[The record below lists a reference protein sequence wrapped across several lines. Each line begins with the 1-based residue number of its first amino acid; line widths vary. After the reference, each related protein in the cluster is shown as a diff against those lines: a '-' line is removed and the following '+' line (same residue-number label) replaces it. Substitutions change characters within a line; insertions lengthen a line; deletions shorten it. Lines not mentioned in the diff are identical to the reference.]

1 MTLEPNTLILETND
15 KLNATGNDYA
25 LNATNLGDYGTT
37 YELTKH
43 GSDRKLLLTPIEDNS
58 LIDMILYD
66 KTGNTIASS
75 TLFEKAVKDITP
87 EELATLIT
95 ICL

>member
-1 MTLEPNTLILETND
+1 MTIEPNTLILEISD
-15 KLNATGNDYA
+15 KLNATGNDF
-25 LNATNLGDYGTT
+25 TTKPINLGEYGTS

-43 GSDRKLLLTPIEDNS
+43 GSDRKLYLTPIEDN
-58 LIDMILYD
+58 LIDMIWYD
-66 KTGNTIASS
+66 KAGNTIASS
-75 TLFEKAVKDITP
+75 TLFEKAVKNITP

>member
-1 MTLEPNTLILETND
+1 MTSKPNTLILETAD
-15 KLNATGNDYA
+15 KLNATGNDCTIKP
-25 LNATNLGDYGTT
+25 LNLGDYGTS
-37 YELTKH
+37 YEITKYD
-43 GSDRKLLLTPIEDNS
+43 SDRKLILTPIEDT

-75 TLFEKAVKDITP
+75 TLFEKSVEDITP
-87 EELATLIT
+87 EELAILIT

>member
-1 MTLEPNTLILETND
+1 MTLEPNTLILEISD
-15 KLNATGNDYA
+15 KLNASGNDCTA
-25 LNATNLGDYGTT
+25 KPLNLGDYGTS

-43 GSDRKLLLTPIEDNS
+43 GSDRKLFLTPIEDN

-66 KTGNTIASS
+66 KTGNTIATS

-87 EELATLIT
+87 EGLATLIT
-95 ICL
+95 IYL

>member
-1 MTLEPNTLILETND
+1 MTSEPNTLILETSD
-15 KLNATGNDYA
+15 KLNATGNDY
-25 LNATNLGDYGTT
+25 TIKPFNLGEYGTS

-43 GSDRKLLLTPIEDNS
+43 GSDRKLYLTPTEDN
-58 LIDMILYD
+58 LIDMVLYD

-75 TLFEKAVKDITP
+75 TLFDKAVKNITP
-87 EELATLIT
+87 EGLAILIT

>member
-1 MTLEPNTLILETND
+1 MTLEPNTLILGLPD

-25 LNATNLGDYGTT
+25 IKPINLGDYGTSF
-37 YELTKH
+37 EITKH
-43 GSDRKLLLTPIEDNS
+43 GSDRKLLLTPIEDN

-66 KTGNTIASS
+66 KTGNTVATG

-87 EELATLIT
+87 EELAILIT

>member
-1 MTLEPNTLILETND
+1 MTLDPNTLILETSD
-15 KLNATGNDYA
+15 KLNATGNDY
-25 LNATNLGDYGTT
+25 LIKPINLGDYGTSFEIT
-37 YELTKH
+37 EH
-43 GSDRKLLLTPIEDNS
+43 GSDRKLIFTPTEDN

-66 KTGNTIASS
+66 KTGNTIAVS

>member
-1 MTLEPNTLILETND
+1 MTLEPNTPIHEIVD
-15 KLNATGNDYA
+15 ALNATGNDF
-25 LNATNLGDYGTT
+25 TTKPINLGDFGTS
-37 YELTKH
+37 YEITKH
-43 GSDRKLLLTPIEDNS
+43 GSDRKQILTTIENN

-95 ICL
+95 ICY